1 MAPAAAVGTRSRG
14 PSGSVDPVAPDA
26 RRADPRP
33 QGDLRVGDV
42 MPQRISVW
50 FPPANTAARGAPI
63 EGAYGVVIVGDTV
76 FVVDQTRRIVEVKR

>member
-1 MAPAAAVGTRSRG
+1 MMKTRVSLIAGCLALGVTAAAAANERT
-14 PSGSVDPVAPDA
+14 
-26 RRADPRP
+26 DPRP